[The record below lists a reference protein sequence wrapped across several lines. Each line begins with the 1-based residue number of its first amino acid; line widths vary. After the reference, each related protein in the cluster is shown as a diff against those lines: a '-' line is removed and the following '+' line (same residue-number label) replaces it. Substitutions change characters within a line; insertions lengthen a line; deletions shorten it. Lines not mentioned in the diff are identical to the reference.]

1 MACHLTCCSR
11 DLSAGWSVTWTG
23 HAAASPSAQMVWPSI
38 CFVTSHNMSI
48 SSIRASPFFIRV
60 MMSYSQ
66 GAPSL
71 QQTKHSLRQG
81 GGVVPASSARIS
93 HSMSVGKHHVHPDL
107 KASETLPLQ
116 QGEHD
121 LLHSASYHA
130 VSIDC
135 MPST

>member
-1 MACHLTCCSR
+1 MACHLTCCSL

-48 SSIRASPFFIRV
+48 SSIRASPFFMRV

-71 QQTKHSLRQG
+71 QQAKHSLRQA
-81 GGVVPASSARIS
+81 GGVAPLSIVV
-93 HSMSVGKHHVHPDL
+93 HLVHPDP
-107 KASETLPLQ
+107 ETS
-116 QGEHD
+116 G
-121 LLHSASYHA
+121 
-130 VSIDC
+130 
-135 MPST
+135 